1 MVETIRLIDDLY
13 KGFYTMRRLPV
24 YILLDTSGSMR
35 GEPIHSVN
43 VGLQSMLSALRQDPY
58 ALESV
63 HLSIITFDLE
73 AKVYLSL
80 TPLDQ
85 VQLSNIDV
93 PSAGAT
99 FMGAALEL
107 LAEQVSQQIQ
117 KSSDEI
123 KGDWRPLLFVM
134 TDGSPSDVYAYQQ
147 AVPVIQQLNFASIV
161 ACAAGPK
168 AKTEHLLQLTDKVVV
183 LDTMDAASF
192 SGFFKWVSA
201 SVVAGSSSAGIS
213 SSISLPPPPPEVQ
226 LVL

>member
-1 MVETIRLIDDLY
+1 
-13 KGFYTMRRLPV
+13 MRRLPV

-73 AKVYLSL
+73 AKVYLPL

-107 LAEQVSQQIQ
+107 LAEQVSQQLQ
-117 KSSDEI
+117 KSSDEV
-123 KGDWRPLLFVM
+123 KGDWRPLLFIM

-147 AVPVIQQLNFASIV
+147 AIPVIQQLNFASIV

-168 AKTEHLLQLTDKVVV
+168 AKQEHLLQLTDKVVV

>member
-1 MVETIRLIDDLY
+1 MSI
-13 KGFYTMRRLPV
+13 RRLPV

-43 VGLQSMLSALRQDPY
+43 VGLHAMLSSLRQDPY

-63 HLSIITFDLE
+63 HLSIITFDTE
-73 AKVYLSL
+73 AREYLPL

-85 VQLSNIDV
+85 VQIGEITAPD
-93 PSAGAT
+93 AGAT

-107 LAEQVSQQIQ
+107 LIQ
-117 KSSDEI
+117 RVDRDVKKTTGDT
-123 KGDWRPLLFVM
+123 KGDWRPLVFLM
-134 TDGSPSDVYAYQQ
+134 TDGSPSDLYAFKQ
-147 AVPVIQQLNFASIV
+147 AIIEMKARNFGAIL

-168 AKTEHLLQLTDKVVV
+168 AKQQHLQELTDNVVT
-183 LDTMDAASF
+183 LDAMDAAAF

-201 SVVAGSSSAGIS
+201 SVAIGSSSAGVS
-213 SSISLPPPPPEVQ
+213 GSISLPPPPPEIQ

>member
-1 MVETIRLIDDLY
+1 
-13 KGFYTMRRLPV
+13 MRRLPV

-73 AKVYLSL
+73 ARVYLPL

-85 VQLSNIDV
+85 VQLTDIDV

-107 LAEQVSQQIQ
+107 LAEQVTQQLQ
-117 KSSDEI
+117 KSTDEV
-123 KGDWRPLLFVM
+123 KGDWRPLLFMM

-147 AVPVIQQLNFASIV
+147 AIPVTQQLNFASIV

-168 AKTEHLLQLTDKVVV
+168 AKQDHLLQLTDKVVV

-192 SGFFKWVSA
+192 AGFFKWVSA
-201 SVVAGSSSAGIS
+201 SVVVGSSSAGIS
-213 SSISLPPPPPEVQ
+213 GSVSLPPPPPEVQ

>member
-1 MVETIRLIDDLY
+1 
-13 KGFYTMRRLPV
+13 MRRLPV

-73 AKVYLSL
+73 AKVYLPL

-85 VQLSNIDV
+85 VQLANIDV

-107 LAEQVSQQIQ
+107 LAEQVTQQLQ
-117 KSSDEI
+117 KSTDEV

-147 AVPVIQQLNFASIV
+147 AIPVIQQLNFASIV

-168 AKTEHLLQLTDKVVV
+168 AKQEHLLQLTDKVVV

-192 SGFFKWVSA
+192 AGFFKWVSA
-201 SVVAGSSSAGIS
+201 SVVVGSSSAGIS
-213 SSISLPPPPPEVQ
+213 GSVSLPPPPPEVQ

>member
-1 MVETIRLIDDLY
+1 
-13 KGFYTMRRLPV
+13 MRRLPV

-73 AKVYLSL
+73 AKVYLPL

-85 VQLSNIDV
+85 VQLADIDV

-107 LAEQVSQQIQ
+107 LAEQVSQQLQ
-117 KSSDEI
+117 KSTDEV

-147 AVPVIQQLNFASIV
+147 AIPVIQQLNFASIV

-168 AKTEHLLQLTDKVVV
+168 AKQEHLLQLTDKVVV

-192 SGFFKWVSA
+192 AGFFKWVSA
-201 SVVAGSSSAGIS
+201 SIVVGSSSAGIS
-213 SSISLPPPPPEVQ
+213 GSVSLPPPPPEVQ

>member
-1 MVETIRLIDDLY
+1 
-13 KGFYTMRRLPV
+13 MRRLPV

-35 GEPIHSVN
+35 GEPIHSLN

-63 HLSIITFDLE
+63 HLSLITFDIE
-73 AKVYLSL
+73 AKVYLPL

-85 VQLSNIDV
+85 VQLPEITV

-107 LAEQVSQQIQ
+107 LAHEVAANTQ
-117 KSSDEI
+117 KSTADA
-123 KGDWRPLLFVM
+123 KGDWRPLLFIM
-134 TDGSPSDVYAYQQ
+134 TDGSPSDLYAYQQ
-147 AVPVIQQLNFASIV
+147 AIPMIQQANFASFV

-168 AKTEHLLQLTDKVVV
+168 AKQTHLLELTDRVVV
-183 LDTMDAASF
+183 LDSMDAASF
-192 SGFFKWVSA
+192 AGFFKWVSA
-201 SVVAGSSSAGIS
+201 SVVVGSSSAGLS
-213 SSISLPPPPPEVQ
+213 SSISLPPPPPEIQ

>member
-1 MVETIRLIDDLY
+1 
-13 KGFYTMRRLPV
+13 MRRLPV

-63 HLSIITFDLE
+63 HLSVITFDLE
-73 AKVYLSL
+73 AKVYLPL
-80 TPLDQ
+80 TPLNQ
-85 VQLSNIDV
+85 VQIPDLDV

-107 LAEQVSQQIQ
+107 LAQEVGQHVQ
-117 KSSDEI
+117 KSTDDV
-123 KGDWRPLLFVM
+123 KGDWRPLLFLM

-147 AVPVIQQLNFASIV
+147 MLPTIKQLNFATIV

-168 AKTEHLLQLTDKVVV
+168 AKTESLLQLTSQVVV
-183 LDTMDAASF
+183 LDSMDSNSFAS
-192 SGFFKWVSA
+192 FFKWVSA
-201 SVVAGSSSAGIS
+201 SVVAGSSSAGVTD
-213 SSISLPPPPPEVQ
+213 SISLPPPPAEIQ

>member
-1 MVETIRLIDDLY
+1 
-13 KGFYTMRRLPV
+13 MRRLPV

-73 AKVYLSL
+73 AKVYLPL

-85 VQLSNIDV
+85 VQLADIDV

-107 LAEQVSQQIQ
+107 LAEQVNQQLQ
-117 KSSDEI
+117 KSTDEV

-134 TDGSPSDVYAYQQ
+134 TDGSPSDIYAYQQ
-147 AVPVIQQLNFASIV
+147 AIPVIQQLNFASIV

-168 AKTEHLLQLTDKVVV
+168 AKQEHLLQLTDKVVV

-192 SGFFKWVSA
+192 AGFFKWVSA
-201 SVVAGSSSAGIS
+201 SVVVGSSSAGIS
-213 SSISLPPPPPEVQ
+213 GSVSLPPPPPEVQ

>member
-1 MVETIRLIDDLY
+1 MSI
-13 KGFYTMRRLPV
+13 RRLPV

-43 VGLQSMLSALRQDPY
+43 VGLQSMLSALRQDPA

-73 AKVYLSL
+73 AREYLPM

-85 VQLSNIDV
+85 VRFVDV
-93 PSAGAT
+93 TVPDSGAT
-99 FMGAALEL
+99 FMGAALEML
-107 LAEQVSQQIQ
+107 VELVERDVR
-117 KSSDEI
+117 KSSPDA
-123 KGDWRPLLFVM
+123 KGDWRPLVFLM
-134 TDGSPSDVYAYQQ
+134 TDGSPSDLHAYRQ
-147 AVPVIQQLNFASIV
+147 AIAAVKNCNFGSIL

-168 AKTEHLLQLTDKVVV
+168 AKQQHLLELTDRVVT
-183 LDTMDAASF
+183 LDTMDAAAF

-201 SVVAGSSSAGIS
+201 SVAVGSSSSGVAGEVT
-213 SSISLPPPPPEVQ
+213 LPPPPPEVQ

>member
-1 MVETIRLIDDLY
+1 
-13 KGFYTMRRLPV
+13 MRRLPV

-35 GEPIHSVN
+35 GEPIDSVN

-63 HLSIITFDLE
+63 HLSVITFDLE
-73 AKVYLSL
+73 AKVYLPL

-85 VQLSNIDV
+85 VQIPDLDV

-107 LAEQVSQQIQ
+107 LAQEVGKHVQ
-117 KSSDEI
+117 KSTDDV
-123 KGDWRPLLFVM
+123 KGDWRPLLFLM
-134 TDGSPSDVYAYQQ
+134 TDGAPSDVYAYQQ
-147 AVPVIQQLNFASIV
+147 MLPTIKQLNFATIV

-168 AKTEHLLQLTDKVVV
+168 AKTESLLQLTNQVVV
-183 LDTMDAASF
+183 LDSMDSNTFAS
-192 SGFFKWVSA
+192 FFKWVSA
-201 SVVAGSSSAGIS
+201 SVVAGSSSAGVTD
-213 SSISLPPPPPEVQ
+213 SISLPPPPAEIQ

>member
-1 MVETIRLIDDLY
+1 
-13 KGFYTMRRLPV
+13 MRRLPV

-63 HLSIITFDLE
+63 YLSVITFDIE
-73 AKVYLSL
+73 AKVYLPL

-85 VQLSNIDV
+85 VQIPDLDV
-93 PSAGAT
+93 PNVGAT

-107 LAEQVSQQIQ
+107 LAQEVQQNVQ
-117 KSSDEI
+117 KSSNDV
-123 KGDWRPLLFVM
+123 KGDWRPLLFLM

-147 AVPVIQQLNFASIV
+147 IVPTIKQLNFATVV

-168 AKTEHLLQLTDKVVV
+168 AKTESLLQLTDQVVV
-183 LDTMDAASF
+183 LDTMDSNSFAS
-192 SGFFKWVSA
+192 FFKWVSA
-201 SVVAGSSSAGIS
+201 SVVACSSSAGVS
-213 SSISLPPPPPEVQ
+213 DSISLPPPPAEIQ

>member
-1 MVETIRLIDDLY
+1 
-13 KGFYTMRRLPV
+13 MRRLPV

-63 HLSIITFDLE
+63 YLSIITFDLE
-73 AKVYLSL
+73 AKIYLPL
-80 TPLDQ
+80 TPLEQ
-85 VQLSNIDV
+85 VQLADIQA

-107 LAEQVSQQIQ
+107 LAECVNQQVQTNTT
-117 KSSDEI
+117 DE
-123 KGDWRPLLFVM
+123 KGDWRPLLFIM
-134 TDGSPSDVYAYQQ
+134 TDGSPSDIYAYQQ
-147 AVPVIQQLNFASIV
+147 VIPVIQQFNFASIV

-168 AKTEHLLQLTDKVVV
+168 AKQEYLLQLTDKVVV

-213 SSISLPPPPPEVQ
+213 GSISLPPPPPEVQ